1 MGQIAQTKMI
11 EINLS
16 KSVTKMIKSE
26 ENYASE
32 KIKIV
37 RLDKNKI

>member
-26 ENYASE
+26 ENYSSE
-32 KIKIV
+32 KLKIV

>member
-16 KSVTKMIKSE
+16 KSVTKMIKRE
-26 ENYASE
+26 ENYSSE